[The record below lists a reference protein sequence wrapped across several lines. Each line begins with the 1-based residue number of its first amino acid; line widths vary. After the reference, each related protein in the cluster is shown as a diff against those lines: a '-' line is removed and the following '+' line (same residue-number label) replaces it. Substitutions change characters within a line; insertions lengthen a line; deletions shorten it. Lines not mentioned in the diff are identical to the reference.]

1 MSAGWMV
8 ARALGL
14 LFFVSQAKAFEIS
27 KLKNTKEAVTH
38 AFSKSREASAL
49 ARGGKDA
56 DARFRAL
63 GISLNRLEGEKGL
76 NCDFEIFDSFVSELQ
91 KMQLPSDEESLADA
105 FVVWRSRG
113 WIDDLFYEGMLEVS
127 QARAMLMQFQSVRVR
142 RREQAAVDQLRSV
155 PDDPSQRALKSIY
168 LGFQGSSPRA
178 PGCAKER
185 FVRFPEISR
194 VSNLLAYQ
202 SGWIQSDQ
210 FELLEGLS
218 SIGVNEWE
226 ISLASYLKVLTQ
238 VKDRSKGVDPGA
250 SDSGPNEFSSSFR
263 YRNSNSTYRQTLYSR
278 FDAIQIIMMSDL
290 LKKSFERMDATRAD
304 LVFTRGD
311 QSEVIPLSPMG
322 QYYFARKLL
331 KKAIDD
337 LNRSSLFAG
346 SPFSYEDVVTAS
358 LETGLIQSNLISEVL
373 KIDDLWNPSVNSWSK
388 LSRFLLRVSGN
399 ANVFVPPP
407 YNLVSAL
414 ALMVVEVVVAQ
425 RANQRSG
432 SSGTGDSPYDPF

>member
-1 MSAGWMV
+1 
-8 ARALGL
+8 
-14 LFFVSQAKAFEIS
+14 
-27 KLKNTKEAVTH
+27 
-38 AFSKSREASAL
+38 
-49 ARGGKDA
+49 
-56 DARFRAL
+56 
-63 GISLNRLEGEKGL
+63 
-76 NCDFEIFDSFVSELQ
+76 
-91 KMQLPSDEESLADA
+91 
-105 FVVWRSRG
+105 
-113 WIDDLFYEGMLEVS
+113 
-127 QARAMLMQFQSVRVR
+127 
-142 RREQAAVDQLRSV
+142 
-155 PDDPSQRALKSIY
+155 
-168 LGFQGSSPRA
+168 
-178 PGCAKER
+178 
-185 FVRFPEISR
+185 
-194 VSNLLAYQ
+194 
-202 SGWIQSDQ
+202 
-210 FELLEGLS
+210 
-218 SIGVNEWE
+218 
-226 ISLASYLKVLTQ
+226 
-238 VKDRSKGVDPGA
+238 
-250 SDSGPNEFSSSFR
+250 
-263 YRNSNSTYRQTLYSR
+263 
-278 FDAIQIIMMSDL
+278 MMSDL

-407 YNLVSAL
+407 YHLISAL

-432 SSGTGDSPYDPF
+432 SSGTGDSTYDPF

>member
-8 ARALGL
+8 ARVLGL
-14 LFFVSQAKAFEIS
+14 VFFVSQAKAFEIY

-38 AFSKSREASAL
+38 AYSKSREAAAL
-49 ARGGKDA
+49 ARGVKDA
-56 DARFRAL
+56 DAQFRAL
-63 GISLNRLEGEKGL
+63 GLSLNRLEGEKGL

-91 KMQLPSDEESLADA
+91 RMQLPYDEESLADA

-113 WIDDLFYEGMLEVS
+113 WIDDLFYGAMLEMS
-127 QARAMLMQFQSVRVR
+127 QARARLMQFQSVRVR

-432 SSGTGDSPYDPF
+432 SSGTGDSTYDPF

>member
-113 WIDDLFYEGMLEVS
+113 WIDDLFYGAMLEVS
-127 QARAMLMQFQSVRVR
+127 QARARLMQFQSVRVR

-168 LGFQGSSPRA
+168 LGFQGSSPSA

-194 VSNLLAYQ
+194 ISNLLAYQ

-238 VKDRSKGVDPGA
+238 VKDRSKGLDPGA

-407 YNLVSAL
+407 YHLISAL
-414 ALMVVEVVVAQ
+414 ALIVVEVVVAQ

>member
-38 AFSKSREASAL
+38 AYSKSREAAAL
-49 ARGGKDA
+49 ARGEKDA

-113 WIDDLFYEGMLEVS
+113 WIDDLFYGAMLEVS
-127 QARAMLMQFQSVRVR
+127 QARARLMQFQSVRVR

-168 LGFQGSSPRA
+168 LGFQGSSPSA

-226 ISLASYLKVLTQ
+226 ISLAPYLKVLTQ